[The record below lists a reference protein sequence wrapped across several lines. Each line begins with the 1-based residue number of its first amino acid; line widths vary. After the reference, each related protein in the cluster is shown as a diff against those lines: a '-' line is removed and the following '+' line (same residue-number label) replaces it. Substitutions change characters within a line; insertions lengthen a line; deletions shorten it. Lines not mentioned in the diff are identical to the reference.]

1 MTIPVVLTPRL
12 PDLRV
17 ITLEPSDARGH
28 AVNEF
33 AERSDE
39 DLLIAF
45 AKGADAAFEELVR
58 RHGRGIKSYAY
69 RLLRNDEQA
78 EDVYVETF
86 TRVVRERK
94 NLRKCGTARGYLYT
108 IAHRICIG
116 QIRRRR
122 TEIDAMPH
130 LVALDGRRATQPNSE
145 ALAAAGEL
153 AADIEQAI
161 ACLSQQHR
169 QVLLLRTVHGLST
182 RDVAEALEVDEV
194 QVRSQLSWARKRLR
208 LLLAERVESE
218 PLRRT
223 EGVGR

>member
-1 MTIPVVLTPRL
+1 MTFPVLPTPRL

-17 ITLEPSDARGH
+17 ITLGTCDDRGH

-33 AERSDE
+33 DDRSDE

-45 AKGADAAFEELVR
+45 SKGADAAFEELVR

-94 NLRKCGTARGYLYT
+94 NLRRGGTARGYLYT

-122 TEIDAMPH
+122 TEIDALPH
-130 LVALDGRRATQPNSE
+130 LVALDGGRAAGPDSE

-153 AADIEQAI
+153 ADDIEHAI
-161 ACLSQQHR
+161 ARLSQQHR
-169 QVLLLRTVHGLST
+169 QVLLLRTAHGLST
-182 RDVAEALEVDEV
+182 RETAEALQIEQG

-208 LLLAERVESE
+208 RLLAERAA
-218 PLRRT
+218 PDPQARK
-223 EGVGR
+223 EGVG